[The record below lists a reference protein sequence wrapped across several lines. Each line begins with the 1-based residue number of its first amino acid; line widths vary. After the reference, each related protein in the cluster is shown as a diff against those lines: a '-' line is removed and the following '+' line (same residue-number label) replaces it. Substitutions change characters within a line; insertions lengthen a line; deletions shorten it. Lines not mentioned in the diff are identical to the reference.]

1 MIKQII
7 KKLLSCAKT
16 GEQGC
21 IHGKR
26 FYSNTLIDTLFP
38 KLITIGDD
46 FTSAPGSIIL
56 AHDASTF
63 KHCKKYR
70 TQKTTIGNN
79 VFLGANAIVMLGV
92 NIGDNVIIGAGSIV
106 TKDVPNNTVVVGN
119 PARIISTV
127 EEYINKCCKRNIL
140 IDANE
145 EFVALMKEGKKY
157 DSSDLDKLREC
168 VYKQLLK

>member
-7 KKLLSCAKT
+7 RKLALLRKSR
-16 GEQGC
+16 GC

-26 FYSNTLIDTLFP
+26 FYSNSLIDTLFP

-70 TQKTTIGNN
+70 AQKTTIGNN
-79 VFLGANAIVMLGV
+79 VFLGANAIVMPGI

-106 TKDVPNNTVVVGN
+106 TKDIPNNSVVAGN
-119 PARIISTV
+119 PARIISIT
-127 EEYINKCCKRNIL
+127 EEYINKCHKRKIL
-140 IDANE
+140 VDANE
-145 EFVALMKEGKKY
+145 EFVALIRDGEKY
-157 DSSDLDKLREC
+157 DSADLDKLREY
-168 VYKQLLK
+168 VYKQLF